1 MPVLIMGVDI
11 SSAGG
16 SDMCQGSVVFCL
28 RDVMLRSY
36 FIPNPTEITSFSY
49 SNFLSSCAL
58 GSPALKQGPFLSCS
72 LDGKHQ
78 TKGVGYSCPMPPL
91 RVEQHPSSV
100 WSLDGSAWQQMMT
113 LESGLCIAQV

>member
-1 MPVLIMGVDI
+1 MGVDI

-36 FIPNPTEITSFSY
+36 FIPNPTEITSFSC

-58 GSPALKQGPFLSCS
+58 DSPALKQGPLLSCS

-78 TKGVGYSCPMPPL
+78 TKGVGTAAQCLHYGWDNILEVCGAWMAL
-91 RVEQHPSSV
+91 
-100 WSLDGSAWQQMMT
+100 LGSR
-113 LESGLCIAQV
+113 